1 MNDSALQSPILA
13 RIRRVSHGFSTR
25 LGGVSTG
32 PYASL
37 DLTPGAPEANRRQ
50 FATAIGL
57 DDPAAFVEVNQVHG
71 TTVLDAEGARGTDA
85 DGLITARAGVAVG
98 VRTADCAPVLI
109 AAVDARLAPIAVAA
123 VHAGWRGATAGILR
137 VAVEALLAKGAAP
150 SRLFFAIGPAI
161 SKLHFE
167 VGPEVVEAARA
178 SLDGDAPP
186 VGTSPKNT
194 PHLDLV
200 ELLVMQLE
208 RLGIERRQVDVAGA
222 CTFQDESRFYSH
234 RRDRGVT
241 GRHLSAIYIEKN
253 S

>member
-1 MNDSALQSPILA
+1 MNDSCLQSPILA
-13 RIRRVSHGFSTR
+13 RIQGVAHGFSTR
-25 LGGVSTG
+25 IGGVSTG
-32 PYASL
+32 PHASL
-37 DLTPGAPEANRRQ
+37 DLTPGAPAANRRR
-50 FATAIGL
+50 FARAIGL

-71 TTVLDAEGARGTDA
+71 TTVLDADAAQGADA
-85 DGLITARAGVAVG
+85 DGLLTVRPGVAVG

-109 AAVDARLAPIAVAA
+109 AAVDARLAPVAVAA

-137 VAVEALLAKGAAP
+137 VAVDALVANGAER

-161 SKLHFE
+161 SKLCFE

-178 SLDGDAPP
+178 SLGGDTPP
-186 VGTSPKNT
+186 IGTSPKNT

-208 RLGIERRQVDVAGA
+208 RLGVERRQVDVAGA